1 MQPEVKSLSG
11 LDNLSFPISY
21 ILSSYYPGERC
32 RNITVEEVENGFWDC
47 NAAIRDNRDDFSN
60 EAKTCVSMGLYCN
73 DGRPADCTLICIEN
87 LPASATW
94 YYKVI
99 CM

>member
-32 RNITVEEVENGFWDC
+32 RNITVEEVENGFWNC
-47 NAAIRDNRDDFSN
+47 NAATWDNTDDLSN
-60 EAKTCVSMGLYCN
+60 EAKTCVGMGLHCN
-73 DGRPADCTLICIEN
+73 DGRHADCTLICIEN
-87 LPASATW
+87 LRSATW
-94 YYKVI
+94 HYQVI